1 MNMIKINKIAI
12 KRTTPKPMT
21 TLELDLVAALVGTTV
36 LDVLDVVLMVDPY
49 VFDVVLMVDPV
60 VRVVVLMVDPD
71 VFDVVLM
78 VDPVVL
84 DVVLMVDPDV
94 FDVVLMV
101 DPFPVQTNKQIN
113 LIISLPPPLARQ
125 HGASTAAYC
134 LSKPPLQMSP
144 PILRYLN
151 E

>member
-21 TLELDLVAALVGTTV
+21 ALELDLVAALVGTTV
-36 LDVLDVVLMVDPY
+36 LDVFDVVLMVDPDIL
-49 VFDVVLMVDPV
+49 DVVLMVDPV
-60 VRVVVLMVDPD
+60 V
-71 VFDVVLM
+71 F
-78 VDPVVL
+78 

-125 HGASTAAYC
+125 HGASTAAY
-134 LSKPPLQMSP
+134 
-144 PILRYLN
+144 
-151 E
+151 

>member
-21 TLELDLVAALVGTTV
+21 TLELDLVAALVGTAV
-36 LDVLDVVLMVDPY
+36 LD
-49 VFDVVLMVDPV
+49 VFDVVLMI
-60 VRVVVLMVDPD
+60 DPD
-71 VFDVVLM
+71 ILDVVLM

-84 DVVLMVDPDV
+84 DVVLMVDPV
-94 FDVVLMV
+94 
-101 DPFPVQTNKQIN
+101 PIQANNQIN